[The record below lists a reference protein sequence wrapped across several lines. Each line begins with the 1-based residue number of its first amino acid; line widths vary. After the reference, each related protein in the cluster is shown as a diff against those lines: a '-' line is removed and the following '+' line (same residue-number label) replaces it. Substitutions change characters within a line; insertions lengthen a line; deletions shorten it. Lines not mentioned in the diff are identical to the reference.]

1 MRARAI
7 VRGIDSIGRAR
18 YRAIQEKRG
27 VRLRWWKWAI
37 LVIVFLSAIG
47 YGVLSHFMGGPR
59 DVYGFLRYALPQWHR
74 GDLRVGEPAP
84 NVRLMNLDG
93 QTTFYLR
100 DRIGQRPLVLVFGSY
115 T

>member
-1 MRARAI
+1 MRAVFRD
-7 VRGIDSIGRAR
+7 IDSLSVAR
-18 YRAIQEKRG
+18 YLAASRKARCS
-27 VRLRWWKWAI
+27 LRWWKWTVLI
-37 LVIVFLSAIG
+37 IFVVLAIG
-47 YGVLSHFMGGPR
+47 YGALGHFMGGPR

-74 GDLRVGEPAP
+74 GDLHVGDRAP

-100 DRIGQRPLVLVFGSY
+100 DRIGRRPLVLVFGSY